1 MQFGTGQAN
10 SSTFF
15 ELIAQMCIGLGDY
28 VNATS
33 DVSNVP
39 ALGDALGDEED
50 DEDEG
55 EDEGWLAKRMRKN
68 ECSTRCSEANLNLN
82 SERR

>member
-1 MQFGTGQAN
+1 M
-10 SSTFF
+10 
-15 ELIAQMCIGLGDY
+15 GLRDY

-39 ALGDALGDEED
+39 ALGDARGDED

-68 ECSTRCSEANLNLN
+68 ECSTR
-82 SERR
+82 